1 MTEFIGRGTLEKYS
15 QILEI
20 NKPIRVGEI
29 SKLLKLPKELSDNL
43 IVVRQNKK
51 MNEDEFI
58 QNEDQIYLFFAAMG
72 G

>member
-20 NKPIRVGEI
+20 NQPLRVVEI

-43 IVVRQNKK
+43 IVVSHNKK

-58 QNEDQIYLFFAAMG
+58 QNEDQIYIFFAAMG